1 MKIRLA
7 LAILMGTVVLAMGQT
22 TPPTFDAIAETPTT
36 ITVLLT
42 AGSEPINGFDIYW
55 KGAGTRWQVSRFYV
69 GLNCPRSYALQPGQN
84 IAVIIGIETTG
95 DFCRTDSWLHGL
107 NHCTQYLMYAVPHH
121 TSAPTNV
128 TTGET
133 TGCGP

>member
-7 LAILMGTVVLAMGQT
+7 LAILMGTVALGMGQT
-22 TPPTFDAIAETPTT
+22 TAPTLEAIAETPTT
-36 ITVLLT
+36 ITVLVT
-42 AGSEPINGFDIYW
+42 AGSEPISGFDIYW
-55 KGAGTRWQVSRFYV
+55 KGARTRWQVSHFFV
-69 GLNCPRSYALQPGQN
+69 GLNCPRSYALEPFQN

-107 NHCTQYLMYAVPHH
+107 NNCSQYLMYVVPHH
-121 TSAPTNV
+121 GGAPTNI
-128 TTGET
+128 TIGET

>member
-69 GLNCPRSYALQPGQN
+69 GLNCPGAARSCMGSSSLALLRRLELPTQLR
-84 IAVIIGIETTG
+84 AATG
-95 DFCRTDSWLHGL
+95 PEHRR
-107 NHCTQYLMYAVPHH
+107 
-121 TSAPTNV
+121 
-128 TTGET
+128 
-133 TGCGP
+133 